1 MKKSRPSRRITT
13 PLLSPESPM
22 ISPLFTLH
30 PMGSRIVSPFA
41 IAPGRPA
48 GGPAIFA
55 LSRSVNIA
63 PYSKRGGTHA
73 RRAWLI

>member
-41 IAPGRPA
+41 IAPGRAPVDRPSSRCRATSTWPHIPKEPAPTPA
-48 GGPAIFA
+48 G
-55 LSRSVNIA
+55 
-63 PYSKRGGTHA
+63 RG
-73 RRAWLI
+73 